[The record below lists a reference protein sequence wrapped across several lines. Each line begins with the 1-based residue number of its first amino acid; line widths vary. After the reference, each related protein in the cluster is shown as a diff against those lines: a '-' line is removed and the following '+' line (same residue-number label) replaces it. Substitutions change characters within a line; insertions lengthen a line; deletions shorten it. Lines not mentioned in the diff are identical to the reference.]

1 MLLTIAIVV
10 AVLVAA
16 VLIVAALRPG
26 TFRVERSTTI
36 SASPEPIAQHIADF
50 HQWLAWSPWEKI
62 DPALQRSYSGA
73 PSGKGAKYG
82 WAGNKNIGVGSME
95 ISDASPSSIKI
106 DLAFLKPFACHNNV
120 EFKLQPSVGGTNV
133 TWAMDGR
140 SNYFSKIFTLF
151 CSMEKMV
158 GTQYEIGLANLK
170 SLAES
175 GTQAQATRTA

>member
-10 AVLVAA
+10 VVLVAA
-16 VLIVAALRPG
+16 VLVVAALRPD

-36 SASPEPIAQHIADF
+36 SASPERIAPLIADF

-95 ISDASPSSIKI
+95 ITDASPSSIKI

-120 EFKLQPSVGGTNV
+120 EFKLRPSVGGTNV

-175 GTQAQATRTA
+175 DTQAQSRTA

>member
-16 VLIVAALRPG
+16 VLIVAALRPD

-36 SASPEPIAQHIADF
+36 SASPERIAPLIADF
-50 HQWLAWSPWEKI
+50 HQWLSWSPWEKI

-95 ISDASPSSIKI
+95 ITDASPSSIKI

-158 GTQYEIGLANLK
+158 GTQYDIGLANLK

-175 GTQAQATRTA
+175 DTQAQATRTA